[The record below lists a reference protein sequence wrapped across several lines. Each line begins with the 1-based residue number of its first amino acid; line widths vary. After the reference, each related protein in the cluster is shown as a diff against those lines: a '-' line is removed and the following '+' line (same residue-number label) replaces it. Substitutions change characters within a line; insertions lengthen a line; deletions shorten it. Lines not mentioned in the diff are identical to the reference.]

1 MAGLVNNL
9 LAQYASKLMNHI
21 THRLFPA
28 APLLAMVW
36 FVLFAPLS
44 ANAQSIAVPER
55 VTPSLS
61 LNEIRVGMK
70 GYGMTVFHGTKIE
83 PFNVEVVS
91 VVPNSSPTRSV
102 IWVRCPD
109 ARMVESGP
117 VQGMSGSPIFLWV
130 EDEPHELG
138 KGGKLIGAF
147 AFGYTDSQQC
157 MVGVQPIDYMRDSA
171 TRAPK
176 EGEQAGRLQP
186 GRTSTQRTVELLDN
200 LNRMSDG
207 NGASPLSR
215 TRIKLMRDVLLKASG
230 RPSDTTEATGVTVN
244 PTTPGPRAGTT
255 ASAML
260 LPISLGSAR
269 SADFF
274 APLLE
279 PLGLLAVAGDATP
292 IAGAPPHG
300 IDPSKIAIEPGGV
313 LAIPLAYG
321 DLDLSASGTV
331 TDILPTGEVLAFGH
345 PMFGLGAANVPMAT
359 GYVHFVMPRRSIS
372 FKNSGSLIPMGTLVR
387 DEAAAVVGVS
397 GTRYTTAPVEV
408 TAKMPGQPA
417 KTFNYHVVNEPLLS
431 AMLVANVAFYSF
443 EAEYGLPIENTFRL
457 QAEMRFTGGRA
468 FKVDTL
474 IAGGSA
480 IDAVMEVLP
489 PVSIMVQNPYE
500 SLDIESVSVN
510 IDVEEGIRM
519 GSIIGARLERSEV
532 APGDEVGIL
541 LDIQH
546 YAGEIE
552 RRRIVFKIPDD
563 LDEGDYPLSV
573 SDANTYARMKIGT
586 QPHLMVTDNIDDL
599 AEFIQETMT
608 YKNDA
613 IYAVLQLP
621 DGGLALGRTPMPHLP
636 SSRAAILTSPTTTD
650 VVPYPALI
658 DRVYDADYVITG
670 QVGFNLSVRKR

>member
-9 LAQYASKLMNHI
+9 LAQYASKLMNQI

-28 APLLAMVW
+28 VPLLALVW
-36 FVLFAPLS
+36 FVFLAPPS
-44 ANAQSIAVPER
+44 AHAQSIAVPDR
-55 VTPSLS
+55 LTPSLS
-61 LNEIRVGMK
+61 LDEIRVGMK
-70 GYGMTVFHGTKIE
+70 GYGMTVFQGTEIE

-91 VVPNSSPTRSV
+91 VIPNSSPTRSV

-117 VQGMSGSPIFLWV
+117 VQGMSGSPIFLWS

-147 AFGYTDSQQC
+147 AFGYAESQQC

-176 EGEQAGRLQP
+176 EDEKTSSLHS
-186 GRTSTQRTVELLDN
+186 GRTSTQRTVELLNN
-200 LNRMSDG
+200 LNRMAG
-207 NGASPLSR
+207 EGQASSLSR
-215 TRIKLMRDVLLKASG
+215 TRIKLLRDVLLRASG
-230 RPSDTTEATGVTVN
+230 RSAEASDTD
-244 PTTPGPRAGTT
+244 TTQGMPAGPSAGTS

-269 SADFF
+269 SAAFF

-279 PLGLLAVAGDATP
+279 PMGLLAVAGDATP

-300 IDPSKIAIEPGGV
+300 IDPAKISLEPGGV

-372 FKNSGSLIPMGTLVR
+372 FKSSGSLIPLGTLVR
-387 DEAAAVVGVS
+387 DESAAVVGVS
-397 GTRYTTAPVEV
+397 GTRYTTAPVDV
-408 TAKMPGQPA
+408 TVKMPGRHA

-443 EAEYGLPIENTFRL
+443 EADYGLPIENTFHL

-468 FKVDTL
+468 FKIDTL
-474 IAGGSA
+474 VAGGSA
-480 IDAVMEVLP
+480 VNAVMEVLP
-489 PVSIMVQNPYE
+489 PISIMVQNPYE
-500 SLDIESVSVN
+500 SLDVESVS
-510 IDVEEGIRM
+510 ISIEVEEGTRL
-519 GSIIGARLERSEV
+519 GSIVGARLERSEV
-532 APGDEVGIL
+532 APGGEVGIL

-546 YAGEIE
+546 YAGKIE
-552 RRRIVFKIPDD
+552 HRRITFKLPDD

-573 SDANTYARMKIGT
+573 SGADAYARMKIGS
-586 QPHLMVTDNIDDL
+586 QPHMMVTNNIDDL
-599 AEFIQETMT
+599 VQFIQETLSYRT
-608 YKNDA
+608 DA
-613 IYAVLQLP
+613 IYAALQVP
-621 DGGLALGRTPMPHLP
+621 DGGLAVGRTPMPRLP
-636 SSRAAILTSPTTTD
+636 SSRAAILASPTTD
-650 VVPYPALI
+650 DAIPYPALI
-658 DRVYDADYVITG
+658 DRVYDADSVIAG
-670 QVGFNLSVRKR
+670 QVGFTLSVRKP

>member
-1 MAGLVNNL
+1 
-9 LAQYASKLMNHI
+9 MNHI

-28 APLLAMVW
+28 APLLALVW
-36 FVLFAPLS
+36 FVSLAPFS
-44 ANAQSIAVPER
+44 AHAQSIAVPDQL
-55 VTPSLS
+55 TPSLS
-61 LNEIRVGMK
+61 LNEIRIGMK

-91 VVPNSSPTRSV
+91 VIPNSSPTRSV

-109 ARMVESGP
+109 ARMIESGP
-117 VQGMSGSPIFLWV
+117 VQGMSGSPIFLWG
-130 EDEPHELG
+130 ENEPHELG

-147 AFGYTDSQQC
+147 AFGYAESQQC
-157 MVGVQPIDYMRDSA
+157 MVGVQPIDYMRESA

-176 EGEQAGRLQP
+176 EGEQAGTHQP
-186 GRTSTQRTVELLDN
+186 GRTSTQRTIELLDN
-200 LNRMSDG
+200 LNRMAGG
-207 NGASPLSR
+207 NSASSLSR
-215 TRIKLMRDVLLKASG
+215 TRIKLMRDVLLRASG
-230 RPSDTTEATGVTVN
+230 RAPETSESAGTDVNTVAM
-244 PTTPGPRAGTT
+244 PGPRAGTT
-255 ASAML
+255 ASTML

-269 SADFF
+269 CADFF

-279 PLGLLAVAGDATP
+279 PMGLLAVAGDATP

-300 IDPSKIAIEPGGV
+300 IDPSQISLEPGGV

-345 PMFGLGAANVPMAT
+345 PMFGLGSANVPMAT

-372 FKNSGSLIPMGTLVR
+372 FKSSGSLIPLGTLVR
-387 DEAAAVVGVS
+387 DESAAVVGVS
-397 GTRYTTAPVEV
+397 GARYTTAPVEV

-417 KTFNYHVVNEPLLS
+417 KTYHYQVVNEPLLS
-431 AMLVANVAFYSF
+431 AMLIANVAFYSF
-443 EAEYGLPIENTFRL
+443 EADYGLPIENTFHL

-468 FKVDTL
+468 FKIDTV

-480 IDAVMEVLP
+480 VDAVMEVLP
-489 PVSIMVQNPYE
+489 PVSIMVHNPYE
-500 SLDIESVSVN
+500 SLDVESVSVS

-546 YAGEIE
+546 YAGETE
-552 RRRIVFKIPDD
+552 HRRIVFKIPDD

-573 SDANTYARMKIGT
+573 NDANSYARMKIGT
-586 QPHLMVTDNIDDL
+586 QPHLMVTNNIDDL
-599 AEFIQETMT
+599 AEFIQETMS

-636 SSRAAILTSPTTTD
+636 SSRAAILTSPTVTD
-650 VVPYPALI
+650 AVPYPALI
-658 DRVYDADYVITG
+658 DQVYDADYVISG
-670 QVGFNLSVRKR
+670 QVGFTLSVRKP